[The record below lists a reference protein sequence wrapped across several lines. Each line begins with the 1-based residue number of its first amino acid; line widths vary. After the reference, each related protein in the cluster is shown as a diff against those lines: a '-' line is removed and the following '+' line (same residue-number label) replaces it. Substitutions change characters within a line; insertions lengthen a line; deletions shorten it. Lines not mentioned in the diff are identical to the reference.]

1 MRKTA
6 SLVVSISVAL
16 VLGLFSAEIRTSVV
30 AVKAVEV
37 SLLDVETES
46 STAFI
51 PTPQNASFVW
61 ALPNEEGDYPGY
73 RRVEGGTL
81 NDGTKLS
88 ICRAGYT
95 PGKVYKD
102 LCLYP
107 YAGGESTFRLG
118 YYEVLLTNAQY
129 EWKAMDDVSR
139 TEIKSGAVKGGSD
152 KDGADTLYICRK
164 KMTDGLHPGK
174 YSYKN
179 RLCYI
184 PWGGKEYPYRGSF
197 EILFR

>member
-1 MRKTA
+1 MRKTTSVA
-6 SLVVSISVAL
+6 ISMSVAL
-16 VLGLFSAEIRTSVV
+16 ILALFSAEIRRSVV
-30 AVKAVEV
+30 AVRAVEV
-37 SLLDVETES
+37 SLLHVETDS
-46 STAFI
+46 STSLT

-61 ALPNEEGDYPGY
+61 ALPNEESDYPGY

-81 NDGTKLS
+81 DDGTKLS

-107 YAGGESTFRLG
+107 YAGAENTFRLG
-118 YYEVLLTNAQY
+118 YYEVLLTNAHY
-129 EWKAMDDVSR
+129 EWKATDDVSR
-139 TEIKSGAVKGGSD
+139 AEIKSGAVKGGSD

-164 KMTDGLHPGK
+164 KMNDGVHPGK

-184 PWGGKEYPYRGSF
+184 AWGGKEYPYRGSF

>member
-6 SLVVSISVAL
+6 PIVISL
-16 VLGLFSAEIRTSVV
+16 SVV
-30 AVKAVEV
+30 LVIGLLCAGMRARALATSAV
-37 SLLDVETES
+37 
-46 STAFI
+46 
-51 PTPQNASFVW
+51 TPQNAPFVW
-61 ALPNEEGDYPGY
+61 TLANEEKDYPGY
-73 RRVEGGTL
+73 KRVEGGKL
-81 NDGTKLS
+81 KDGTRLD
-88 ICRAGYT
+88 ICRAGYI
-95 PGKVYKD
+95 PGKVYQN

-107 YAGGESTFRLG
+107 YAGAEGTFRYG

-129 EWKAMDDVSR
+129 EWKSADDVSR
-139 TEIKSGAVKGGSD
+139 AEIKGGAVKGGTD

-164 KMTDGLHPGK
+164 KMSDGVHPGK

-184 PWGGKEYPYRGSF
+184 PWGGKEYFYRTNF